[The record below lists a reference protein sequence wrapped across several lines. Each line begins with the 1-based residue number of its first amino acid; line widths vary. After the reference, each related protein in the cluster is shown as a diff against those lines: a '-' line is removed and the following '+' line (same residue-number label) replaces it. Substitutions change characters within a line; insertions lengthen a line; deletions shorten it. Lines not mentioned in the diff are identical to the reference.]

1 MKEFVETL
9 VKVLVDKPEEVEIME
24 KVGESTIIC
33 ELRVGK
39 GDIGKII
46 GKNGK
51 QNFRAEQITKNYFPD
66 FNMKRERF

>member
-51 QNFRAEQITKNYFPD
+51 TILEQSK
-66 FNMKRERF
+66 